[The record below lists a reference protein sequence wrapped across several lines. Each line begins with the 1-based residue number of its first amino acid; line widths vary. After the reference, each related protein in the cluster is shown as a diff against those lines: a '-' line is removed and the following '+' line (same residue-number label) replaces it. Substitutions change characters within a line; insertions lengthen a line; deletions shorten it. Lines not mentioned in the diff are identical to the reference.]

1 MRSQH
6 GLCRTIFWPL
16 GEVKGSFIKVNW
28 VLREDSSEAGRTGPV
43 WVVFKRNFQAASVS
57 PSRLESPSAE
67 PCSNIIIV
75 GLPISLLDVGL
86 VTTGPIA
93 STQHNEATQ
102 SVETRSVPDLV
113 PAPLI
118 SEPFCPGSELCGA
131 RNIPDCTR
139 MGGGVV
145 SK

>member
-1 MRSQH
+1 M
-6 GLCRTIFWPL
+6 CRTIFWPL

-28 VLREDSSEAGRTGPV
+28 VLRESSSEAGRTGPV
-43 WVVFKRNFQAASVS
+43 WVVFKRNFQAASIS
-57 PSRLESPSAE
+57 PSRVESPSAK

-75 GLPISLLDVGL
+75 GLPISLLDVSL
-86 VTTGPIA
+86 VTAGPVA

-102 SVETRSVPDLV
+102 SVGTKSVPDLV
-113 PAPLI
+113 PSTLI
-118 SEPFCPGSELCGA
+118 SEPLWPGSELCGV
-131 RNIPDCTR
+131 RNISDCTR